1 MNAHRSTLRVTV
13 LASGSRGN
21 AALFEAGD
29 TRVLV
34 DAGVPVHTLRQ
45 RMIAS
50 CCAHPP
56 TAVVLTH
63 AHADHHG
70 CVDEVASHFK
80 VPVYL
85 TESVQRCVGV
95 TRAPSVRVYGAR
107 EPFSLGDFVVRPCAL
122 PHDAPQVAL
131 RFEHA
136 SGSAVIATDLGEVPE
151 GLERLLRGARVA
163 LVESNHDLPMLW
175 AGPYSRGLKR
185 RVASPRGHLSNEQA
199 HALLRT
205 LDREV
210 ETVVLMHLS
219 ETNNRP
225 ELARDVAADALADHP
240 ARLLL
245 ASQSSP
251 VQVEVAPPRQLPLF
265 G

>member
-1 MNAHRSTLRVTV
+1 MNAQRSPLRVTV

-21 AALFEAGD
+21 AALFEVGD

-34 DAGVPVHTLRQ
+34 DAGLPVDTLLR
-45 RMIAS
+45 RMSATG
-50 CCAHPP
+50 CARPP
-56 TAVVLTH
+56 TAVVITH

-70 CVDEVASHFK
+70 CVNEVAAHFK
-80 VPVYL
+80 LPVYI
-85 TESVQRCVGV
+85 TESVQRSVAI
-95 TRAPSVRVYGAR
+95 TRAASLRVFSPR
-107 EPFSLGDFVVRPCAL
+107 EPFQLGDFVVRPCAL

-131 RFEHA
+131 RFEHPT
-136 SGSAVIATDLGEVPE
+136 GSAVLATDLGEVPD
-151 GLERLLRGARVA
+151 GLEHLLRGAKIA

-175 AGPYSRGLKR
+175 SGPYSRGLKR
-185 RVASPRGHLSNEQA
+185 RVASPRGHLSNEQT
-199 HALLRT
+199 HALLRR

-210 ETVVLMHLS
+210 ESVVLMHLS

-245 ASQSSP
+245 ASQSTP
-251 VQVEVAPPRQLPLF
+251 LQVEVAAPRQLSLF
-265 G
+265 D

>member
-1 MNAHRSTLRVTV
+1 MTV

-21 AALFEAGD
+21 AALFEAGE

-34 DAGVPVHTLRQ
+34 DAGIPVDTLRR
-45 RMIAS
+45 RMAATG
-50 CCAHPP
+50 CALPP
-56 TAVVLTH
+56 TAVVITH
-63 AHADHHG
+63 AHGDHHG
-70 CVDEVASHFK
+70 FVNEVAGHFAL
-80 VPVYL
+80 PVYV
-85 TESVQRCVGV
+85 TESVQRSVAV
-95 TRAPSVRVYGAR
+95 TRTTSLRVFSPR
-107 EPFSLGDFVVRPCAL
+107 EPFQLGDFVVRPCAL

-131 RFEHA
+131 RFER
-136 SGSAVIATDLGEVPE
+136 GPDSAVIATDLGEVPD
-151 GLERLLRGARVA
+151 GLERLLRGAKIA
-163 LVESNHDLPMLW
+163 LLESNHDLPMLW

-185 RVASPRGHLSNEQA
+185 RVASPRGHLSNEQT
-199 HALLRT
+199 HALLRG
-205 LDREV
+205 LDRDV

-225 ELARDVAADALADHP
+225 ELAREVAADALSDHP

-251 VQVEVAPPRQLPLF
+251 VQIEAEAPRQLSLF